1 LFARFDPEIT
11 GVASETRHPFLDLRL
26 LRYMLAVPVI
36 PWCRE
41 KYLVR
46 RAMQGVLPEKV
57 LRRPKSPLRG
67 DSQWEKARRL
77 GMNKFDPALG
87 LEAYVDIRGV
97 PDRVS
102 QDMIDFW
109 VDFRPRAL
117 NYWLRNLRPKAL
129 AAGSEMVTTPLV
141 AGLEAESNG
150 RKILRA
156 AS

>member
-1 LFARFDPEIT
+1 
-11 GVASETRHPFLDLRL
+11 
-26 LRYMLAVPVI
+26 MLAVPVI

-67 DSQWEKARRL
+67 DSQWENARRL
-77 GMNKFDPALG
+77 GMNKLDPALG
-87 LEAYVDIRGV
+87 LEAYVDIARV
-97 PDRVS
+97 PDRAS

-117 NYWLRNLRPKAL
+117 NYWLRNLRSKAL
-129 AAGSEMVTTPLV
+129 AAASERLTTPLV
-141 AGLEAESNG
+141 AGLEAESNS